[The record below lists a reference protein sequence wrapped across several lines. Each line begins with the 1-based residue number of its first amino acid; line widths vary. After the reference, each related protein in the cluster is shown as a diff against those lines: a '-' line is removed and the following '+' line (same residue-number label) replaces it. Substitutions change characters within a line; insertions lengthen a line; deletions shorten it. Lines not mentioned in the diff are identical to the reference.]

1 MNKSLAKMSHEVRK
15 FKDKTR
21 QDKTRQDKTRQ
32 DKEAITNVASRKEK
46 IL

>member
-21 QDKTRQDKTRQ
+21 QDKTRQDK
-32 DKEAITNVASRKEK
+32 EAITNVASRKEK